1 MTTLRGKCS
10 WFGGPDD
17 QGVAPDEGL
26 AFIYDYDD
34 APELFLD
41 QQPPGTTGLARRL
54 DPATFY
60 IATRWDYDETSKSEL
75 LDVTVAVR
83 AIRTG
88 RMALAKPADWGP
100 HQDTGR
106 IADISPGLMDEL
118 GIETDDE
125 VEIVFPATEG
135 VEPMSEAP
143 ICIDISHWQDFPDF
157 EEVYAAGVRGMIHK
171 ATEGTSYVDPNR
183 AKNCSNARKAG
194 LAISTY
200 FWIKPGDGRKQAEFY
215 LSTIDP
221 VPGERVVIDYEED
234 GCSLTTL
241 HDAVQAL
248 LDYGQDLKITVY
260 SGHLLKQQL
269 NGDCDD
275 FLAAHTDLWL
285 AQYTSDE
292 SNISWPDGTY
302 EQWALWQYSETGELP
317 GIDDSYVDFNN
328 FNGNDDEFMTWIL
341 PADEPI
347 PEPEPPVEVTETV
360 KVAITA
366 PSSVKVDITVNDK
379 PAVLTAR
386 RPGMLR
392 KLLGAARRGPDI
404 AR

>member
-75 LDVTVAVR
+75 LDMTVAVR
-83 AIRTG
+83 AIKTG

-100 HQDTGR
+100 HEDTGR

-135 VEPMSEAP
+135 VKPMGDVP
-143 ICIDISHWQDFPDF
+143 VCIDISHWQGFPDF
-157 EEVYAAGVRGMIHK
+157 EEVKAAGVLGMIHK
-171 ATEGTSYVDPNR
+171 VSEGTSYVDPNR
-183 AKNCSNARKAG
+183 ATNCANAMKAG
-194 LAISTY
+194 LAVATY
-200 FWIKPGDGRKQAEFY
+200 FWIKPGDGAKQAEFY
-215 LSTIDP
+215 LSKIDP
-221 VPGERVVIDYEED
+221 VRGERVVIDYEED
-234 GCSLTTL
+234 GCSLNTL

-248 LDYGQDLKITVY
+248 LDYNMDLKITVY
-260 SGHLLKQQL
+260 SGHLLKQEL
-269 NGDCDD
+269 NGECDD
-275 FLAAHTDLWL
+275 FLAANTDLWL

-292 SNISWPDGTY
+292 GSISWPDETY

-328 FNGNDDEFMTWIL
+328 YNGNDQEFLAWIT
-341 PADEPI
+341 PEGAPM
-347 PEPEPPVEVTETV
+347 PEPTPPPDPSRTVSVAIRTPQGVKVEV
-360 KVAITA
+360 
-366 PSSVKVDITVNDK
+366 TVNDK

-392 KLLGAARRGPDI
+392 KLLGAARRGPDLS
-404 AR
+404 R